1 MLLIVCL
8 YISRSSSKLLLIE
21 LERDFFLSGEPVL
34 SCSLKLFFFTSSSAK
49 FVTARVKLCF
59 QKIKKSKS
67 KGKADCSNRKIE
79 IEKS

>member
-59 QKIKKSKS
+59 QKIKKSKKA
-67 KGKADCSNRKIE
+67 KGKQIVV
-79 IEKS
+79 IEK